1 MSKLPYDKLDLPVVR
16 VRWRAA
22 VGSLDGEVL
31 VLLEVG
37 LKVHAVQVAF
47 VHVCSGTK
55 EQTVSSDRNGTH
67 GRETRAT
74 GGWISRCRRG

>member
-37 LKVHAVQVAF
+37 LKVQAVQVAL
-47 VHVCSGTK
+47 VHVCSG
-55 EQTVSSDRNGTH
+55 
-67 GRETRAT
+67 
-74 GGWISRCRRG
+74 